1 MTGENLKPITPEFG
15 GLCSNNHSEAAW
27 NSTFWLLNEDIKY
40 QNSTITC
47 PMWIKL
53 GRDMYHLNTFN
64 LHQNEGASSE
74 RGGGGGGAGGVEG
87 VYKKPSKNAIKL
99 T

>member
-1 MTGENLKPITPEFG
+1 
-15 GLCSNNHSEAAW
+15 
-27 NSTFWLLNEDIKY
+27 
-40 QNSTITC
+40 
-47 PMWIKL
+47 
-53 GRDMYHLNTFN
+53 MYHLNTFN

-74 RGGGGGGAGGVEG
+74 GGEGGGGAGGVEG

>member
-1 MTGENLKPITPEFG
+1 
-15 GLCSNNHSEAAW
+15 
-27 NSTFWLLNEDIKY
+27 
-40 QNSTITC
+40 
-47 PMWIKL
+47 
-53 GRDMYHLNTFN
+53 MYHLNTFN

-74 RGGGGGGAGGVEG
+74 GGGGGGAGGVEG